1 MIKLILTGILGSRR
15 IKTPI
20 LLDFVFIIVA
30 ATWFSAFGSMP
41 SKTDRPDD
49 FNKFTAEKEKTI
61 AKNTSYNLPFSL
73 TIGLVA
79 VNVDDDSCSGLFN
92 LRHLSKNVAWSM
104 AATSPNFVI
113 KRGIFIFK
121 LKPDMPPKPVTVR
134 TGCSV
139 KS

>member
-1 MIKLILTGILGSRR
+1 
-15 IKTPI
+15 
-20 LLDFVFIIVA
+20 
-30 ATWFSAFGSMP
+30 MP

-49 FNKFTAEKEKTI
+49 FNKFTAEKKTI
-61 AKNTSYNLPFSL
+61 ASQSTSYNLPFSL

-79 VNVDDDSCSGLFN
+79 VNVEDDSCSGLFN